1 MSNVL
6 KTFIINDYKIVVL
19 SILEDNFCYLVIN
32 KNKALII
39 DPGEAEP
46 ILKYIK
52 NESIDALQIFIT
64 HSHSDHTGGCLELQ
78 KKLGVVSRSPS
89 VNEEQIEILDTTC
102 SIISTPGHTQIHKS
116 FYFPELGII
125 FTGDAL
131 INGACGRILG
141 GTANQLFKSL
151 EKISKLPASVK
162 IFGGHDYL
170 EENLRFS
177 LNENSGCKSTI
188 LRINKYKKNAADGL
202 FVSIKNEIL
211 TNPFLRCNSLKE
223 FILLRKRKD
232 RF

>member
-52 NESIDALQIFIT
+52 NESIEALQIFIT

-102 SIISTPGHTQIHKS
+102 SIISTPGLSLIH
-116 FYFPELGII
+116 I
-125 FTGDAL
+125 
-131 INGACGRILG
+131 
-141 GTANQLFKSL
+141 
-151 EKISKLPASVK
+151 
-162 IFGGHDYL
+162 
-170 EENLRFS
+170 
-177 LNENSGCKSTI
+177 
-188 LRINKYKKNAADGL
+188 
-202 FVSIKNEIL
+202 
-211 TNPFLRCNSLKE
+211 
-223 FILLRKRKD
+223 
-232 RF
+232 